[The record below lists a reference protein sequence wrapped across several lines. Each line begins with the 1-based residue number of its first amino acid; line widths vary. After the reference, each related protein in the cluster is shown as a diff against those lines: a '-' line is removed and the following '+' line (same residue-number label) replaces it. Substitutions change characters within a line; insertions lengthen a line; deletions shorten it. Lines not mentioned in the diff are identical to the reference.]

1 MAKADGWV
9 TKAVVVGVCVEA
21 LEAFDEVEGWDV
33 DRGAGAGGCGGGEE
47 GWEEGEE
54 GFGLHGCGLLILWIF
69 FFLDSSIGLRL
80 G

>member
-33 DRGAGAGGCGGGEE
+33 DRGAGAGGRGGGEE

-54 GFGLHGCGLLILWIF
+54 GFGLHGGDLLILDFW
-69 FFLDSSIGLRL
+69 L
-80 G
+80 GQ